1 MVYNS
6 CLSLPFLHHYYGTR
20 AGIELCVCR
29 DSCNSS
35 RSRCNGCNKTREGAV
50 LALIMIGRSS
60 FFFCYL
66 GPGNLVRAAVETIG
80 FRCVYI
86 YNFLDSV
93 SALRL
98 SNF

>member
-1 MVYNS
+1 MEVQAETQPSSSIRYS
-6 CLSLPFLHHYYGTR
+6 SSESSSFVHPTSLILHG
-20 AGIELCVCR
+20 

-80 FRCVYI
+80 FRC
-86 YNFLDSV
+86 
-93 SALRL
+93 
-98 SNF
+98 